1 MIDEPD
7 IAKQLM
13 EAERLGMLQSK
24 AQSTYEKLQVLEEPL
39 EDVPDEISGVC
50 ERDVEKKTRNDNTD
64 YEMAEETLRESEK
77 KFRTIFERANDTI
90 ILLDKSGRV
99 LDVSSGLGKGTTFY
113 FTLKN
118 SIEKNKKILY
128 NN

>member
-7 IAKQLM
+7 IVKQLR

-24 AQSTYEKLQVLEEPL
+24 VQSTYEKLQVLEKPP
-39 EDVPDEISGVC
+39 EDVPDEMSGVC
-50 ERDVEKKTRNDNTD
+50 ERDVEKKR
-64 YEMAEETLRESEK
+64 
-77 KFRTIFERANDTI
+77 
-90 ILLDKSGRV
+90 
-99 LDVSSGLGKGTTFY
+99 TTFY